1 MLLAIAS
8 TLRLRHE
15 KYYQSGQL
23 NTKYSTHK
31 EGRYTSEKSGL
42 IYHHQKRKQH
52 QGQRNTLSF
61 HIARVCFE
69 KKNHFISILSLP
81 IMKNPKNQE

>member
-1 MLLAIAS
+1 MIYS
-8 TLRLRHE
+8 SQNIVH
-15 KYYQSGQL
+15 
-23 NTKYSTHK
+23 TKK
-31 EGRYTSEKSGL
+31 EGILLLKKVVLG

-69 KKNHFISILSLP
+69 KKNHFIPTHNEEPQEYIMSSPLIISFLSVFDVLD
-81 IMKNPKNQE
+81 K

>member
-61 HIARVCFE
+61 HIARFWFE
-69 KKNHFISILSLP
+69 KKIQSLLMGQAFIYFLT
-81 IMKNPKNQE
+81 QYW

>member
-1 MLLAIAS
+1 MLAIAS

-61 HIARVCFE
+61 HIARFWLE
-69 KKNHFISILSLP
+69 KKIQSLLIGHVFIYFLT
-81 IMKNPKNQE
+81 

>member
-1 MLLAIAS
+1 MLAIAS

-31 EGRYTSEKSGL
+31 EGRYTTTTEKSGL
-42 IYHHQKRKQH
+42 RY
-52 QGQRNTLSF
+52 LPPS
-61 HIARVCFE
+61 
-69 KKNHFISILSLP
+69 KKEATSR
-81 IMKNPKNQE
+81 PKKHTFFPYC